1 VPYAAAITKHR
12 HPDGP
17 PIFSLFFLRYKDC
30 PAVILC
36 RSIRHPD
43 HPLIFSVFFLRYPD
57 CPTVILC
64 RSLRHPDGPL
74 IFLNS
79 STVIRLPCGYFYSSA
94 VIRTTVRISLFMLFP
109 PTFRSDICTRLPESG
124 SLSCTISRTA
134 DFGFSLIKSYRYHNC
149 PLMYI

>member
-43 HPLIFSVFFLRYPD
+43 HPLIFSVFF
-57 CPTVILC
+57 
-64 RSLRHPDGPL
+64 LRHPDGPL